1 MLKIREVYR
10 KVEES
15 ERMDLFFESDEK
27 VDIEEVA
34 SFVAELSGRV
44 NPINILK
51 VDIETLFSWKELD
64 ETELRTSAILTIIN
78 VLLPQFN
85 LTDYVPYA

>member
-1 MLKIREVYR
+1 MLDIREVYK

-15 ERMDLFFESDEK
+15 ERMELSYDHNQRVDTSK
-27 VDIEEVA
+27 VE
-34 SFVAELSGRV
+34 SFVRELSSQI

-51 VDIETLFSWKELD
+51 VDMDALFMWKEL
-64 ETELRTSAILTIIN
+64 ESVEIRTSAILTIIN
-78 VLLPQFN
+78 LLLPQFN